1 MTDST
6 REAAQ
11 KQINNMKFQDSGPI
25 IAICDLLFDAVRALF
40 PSRFPEVDP
49 LSEGFNTLT
58 GTLNRLD
65 GNAGEIREDVRSM
78 MNVVQGPAPVPQESI
93 VKLLSDVKTEMQRNT
108 EAVLEQTKQSKH
120 LTTVLQGLATRE
132 DIENLKTDIQ
142 ALVTR
147 EDVMSKADQMIQLL
161 TEMRDAF
168 SKLPEPVSAFP
179 KAPGTGMHGPP
190 SD

>member
-1 MTDST
+1 
-6 REAAQ
+6 
-11 KQINNMKFQDSGPI
+11 MKFQDSGPI

-40 PSRFPEVDP
+40 PSWFLEAYLFSKGPN
-49 LSEGFNTLT
+49 SLT
-58 GTLNRLD
+58 VVLTRLD
-65 GNAGEIREDVRSM
+65 DKAGDIGRDIQSI

-93 VKLLSDVKTEMQRNT
+93 VKLLSDVRTEMQRNT
-108 EAVLEQTKQSKH
+108 EAVLEQTRRNEH
-120 LTTVLQGLATRE
+120 LKTVLQELATRE
-132 DIENLKTDIQ
+132 DIENLRTDVQ

-179 KAPGTGMHGPP
+179 KAPGTGMHGSP
-190 SD
+190 SG